1 MRRDIMVSRVP
12 NRNPQQKRSFGTSA
26 IAVCDGVSGTQGK
39 VSREGQRGERQTVE
53 TTDTDAELAKRP
65 AIGQRHRSEFHRGF
79 VRLHTGLWED
89 GDAEAGLHQP
99 PDRVEGRDTD
109 SNVQAPLRPLRSRGE
124 QHVKRATILHADVI
138 ELEGLFERYARE
150 LRHRMPRR
158 SEDDEAVGTVWEELE
173 AARRHR
179 RPEYADVDDAVA
191 HGTHNVQ
198 AEVLLKVDV
207 SPRIRSRM
215 AKTLRAWWTSA
226 SPAAVNLTP
235 REPRRKRGIASPRSS
250 SWMRLL
256 TAEAAMCSRSAARA
270 MFLSAATARK
280 RRSVSRSNW
289 RSVRSIRIAL
299 SYDDNNEY
307 RRRNVDHA
315 ADAVRRE
322 QRGSKNDEGI
332 SGACVR

>member
-1 MRRDIMVSRVP
+1 MVYQALRARYLAKVSAASGKLSRLRTPMLSWRSAQPSV
-12 NRNPQQKRSFGTSA
+12 NGTDRSF
-26 IAVCDGVSGTQGK
+26 IAASYGFTQ
-39 VSREGQRGERQTVE
+39 
-53 TTDTDAELAKRP
+53 A
-65 AIGQRHRSEFHRGF
+65 
-79 VRLHTGLWED
+79 LWED

-150 LRHRMPRR
+150 LRQRMPRR

-173 AARRHR
+173 AACRHR

-322 QRGSKNDEGI
+322 QRGS
-332 SGACVR
+332 